1 MKKRINT
8 TEVWEELENLYKKF
22 DYTQTDQSTI
32 GQFIEKIKLFG
43 DEINSLLAIYE
54 NITNEMIYASDSY
67 LDFFGD
73 DGWSSIHP
81 DDFDAVIRCSVISLN
96 YLRDRGLNGADYKLI
111 RRYRAKVKDKYLV
124 VIENLRAFEFDTVGI
139 PWFSLVMIEIALNQ
153 SLPHAVEF
161 KLLNCKTGEIIIP
174 SQKANV
180 VDKPIISERELEIL
194 SLIGNGLLSKEIANQ
209 LNISVHT
216 VNTHRQ
222 NVLEKLKVRT
232 IFEAIKSVTSMGMLQ
247 DT

>member
-8 TEVWEELENLYKKF
+8 TGAWEEFENILKYF
-22 DYTQTDQSTI
+22 DYAQTNHSAS
-32 GQFIEKIKLFG
+32 GKLMEKIKLFAHET
-43 DEINSLLAIYE
+43 DSLLAIYD
-54 NITNEMIYASDSY
+54 NITSEMVYASDSY
-67 LDFFGD
+67 CNFLGG
-73 DGWSSIHP
+73 DGWSFVHP
-81 DDFDAVIRCSVISLN
+81 DDLDAVMRCSVISLN
-96 YLRDRGLNGADYKLI
+96 YLKERGLNGADYKLI

-124 VIENLRAFEFDTVGI
+124 VNENLRAFEFDSVGN
-139 PWFSLVMIEIALNQ
+139 PWFSLVMIDIAFNQ
-153 SLPHAVEF
+153 SLPHTVEF

-180 VDKPIISERELEIL
+180 VDKPILSKRELEVL

-222 NVLEKLKVRT
+222 NILEKLKVRT
-232 IFEAIKSVTSMGMLQ
+232 IFEAVKSVTTMGMLQ
-247 DT
+247 EI

>member
-8 TEVWEELENLYKKF
+8 IGAWEEFENILKCF
-22 DYTQTDQSTI
+22 DYAQTNYSAI
-32 GQFIEKIKLFG
+32 EKLIEKIKLFAH
-43 DEINSLLAIYE
+43 ETNSLLAIYD
-54 NITNEMIYASDSY
+54 NITSEMVYASDSY
-67 LDFFGD
+67 CDFFGA
-73 DGWSSIHP
+73 DGWNFIHP
-81 DDFDAVIRCSVISLN
+81 DDLDAVMRCSVIALN
-96 YLRDRGLNGADYKLI
+96 YLKERGLNGSDYKLI
-111 RRYRAKVKDKYLV
+111 RRYRANVKDKYLV
-124 VIENLRAFEFDTVGI
+124 VIENLRAFEFDSAGN
-139 PWFSLVMIEIALNQ
+139 PWLSLVMIDIALNQ

-180 VDKPIISERELEIL
+180 VDKPILSERELEIL

-222 NVLEKLKVRT
+222 NILEKLKVRT
-232 IFEAIKSVTSMGMLQ
+232 IFVAIKSITSIGMLQ
-247 DT
+247 EI